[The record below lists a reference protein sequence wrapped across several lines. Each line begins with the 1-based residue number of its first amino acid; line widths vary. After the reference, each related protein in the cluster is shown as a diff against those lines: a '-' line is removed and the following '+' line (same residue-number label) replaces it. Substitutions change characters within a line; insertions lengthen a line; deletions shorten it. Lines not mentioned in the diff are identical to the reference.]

1 MHFYEEVRSLWGN
14 CRFGPEHKRAD
25 SISATLLWSHKMNL
39 YTYECWADILN
50 ETKHEAYKL
59 LFHNK
64 YDVSFINSKIVSP
77 I

>member
-1 MHFYEEVRSLWGN
+1 
-14 CRFGPEHKRAD
+14 
-25 SISATLLWSHKMNL
+25 MNL